1 MRAHQLKN
9 FLVVGLF
16 VGILGSFLLFCT
28 LVTSMSIYSGFSKTT
43 SIIKSYGISK
53 STVYFGKFYVK
64 LFKYNL
70 DYGSQLDQPTRSK
83 LKKTLYIPPAI
94 FGFIFSI
101 FAFVFRA
108 PLSDFR
114 PFTPPEKLHGDAK
127 WATER
132 QTIKAGLRKKK
143 GLIMGVT
150 GRGYLIADGYQHIL
164 LFAPTGSG
172 KGVGFVIPN
181 LLFWEDSC
189 IAHDIKLE
197 NFELTSGY
205 RKKWARKFTYGTRP
219 ALKA

>member
-83 LKKTLYIPPAI
+83 LKKPCIY
-94 FGFIFSI
+94 
-101 FAFVFRA
+101 
-108 PLSDFR
+108 
-114 PFTPPEKLHGDAK
+114 H
-127 WATER
+127 
-132 QTIKAGLRKKK
+132 
-143 GLIMGVT
+143 
-150 GRGYLIADGYQHIL
+150 L
-164 LFAPTGSG
+164 LFLVSYSLSSPLYSAPRLVISG
-172 KGVGFVIPN
+172 HSPRQRNCTVMPN
-181 LLFWEDSC
+181 GPPKD
-189 IAHDIKLE
+189 
-197 NFELTSGY
+197 
-205 RKKWARKFTYGTRP
+205 RP
-219 ALKA
+219 